1 MDSLEQQQFSDN
13 NFNTG
18 ENTVQD
24 QNTDAQNG
32 GFEFTPSDTT
42 GTSQEKSFSDTK
54 EPITSSSETT
64 DNEIFDPY
72 FLENK
77 IWTRVGG
84 NHALRGDQYISY
96 KNVLS
101 LILLNE
107 GYYTIKLPIESRGLF
122 IELIRGYKN
131 VFPNM
136 EISQEKITRCLDLLN
151 KGLV

>member
-13 NFNTG
+13 NFNTE
-18 ENTVQD
+18 ENTSQD
-24 QNTDAQNG
+24 QNTNSQNG
-32 GFEFTPSDTT
+32 GFEFTPSNT
-42 GTSQEKSFSDTK
+42 GASQEKSFSEIK
-54 EPITSSSETT
+54 EPITSSPETT
-64 DNEIFDPY
+64 DDEIFDPY

-122 IELIRGYKN
+122 VELIRGYKN